1 MKRTNTTRNARATL
15 TTFGK
20 TILSINLLG
29 VVFTALRLANITD
42 WSWWIVLLPIWG
54 PAAYVAL
61 TLAFCTIGLL
71 AATILDHFDHLDH
84 THTKDNQGTSS
95 STTSSKTGPSKNSP
109 ASSSPS

>member
-54 PAAYVAL
+54 SAAYVAL

-84 THTKDNQGTSS
+84 TNTKDNQ
-95 STTSSKTGPSKNSP
+95 
-109 ASSSPS
+109 

>member
-29 VVFTALRLANITD
+29 VVFTALRLA
-42 WSWWIVLLPIWG
+42 
-54 PAAYVAL
+54 
-61 TLAFCTIGLL
+61 FCTIGLL

-84 THTKDNQGTSS
+84 TNTKDNQ
-95 STTSSKTGPSKNSP
+95 
-109 ASSSPS
+109 

>member
-61 TLAFCTIGLL
+61 TLAFCTLGLL
-71 AATILDHFDHLDH
+71 AAFIHDPPTTDIY
-84 THTKDNQGTSS
+84 TNTKDNQ
-95 STTSSKTGPSKNSP
+95 
-109 ASSSPS
+109 